1 MSGSPKYSQAT
12 LAAEQERRLADERRQ
27 QAQAAERRR
36 RQREADEQRRQFEQ
50 SRSQLQHIW
59 IERRGLL
66 KTHRAAPISRFI
78 TAAWPKLQARLEAG
92 SAACENARSIDQLH
106 SVRLQVE
113 ELDSELAS
121 ALARAQAMEQAE
133 RLQQQL
139 EHRAALLTTEF
150 MLAQGE
156 AATIDATLAAQLDA
170 SGAATLR
177 NALHQSRDLLEGK
190 QLDAAERCL
199 QLTRDALHAH
209 QEQIRI
215 GRLARIAARE
225 TAEKALSGLQSQLSG
240 LQEDEVVM
248 SWCSADVAVAAD
260 HCAQATRELA
270 AEQFAAATQRCQ
282 QTTATLSALL
292 PQVEQRQL
300 EEERRSYLVNS
311 LVEVLRQQDFLVS
324 EPQLSAASDLDSTVV
339 IHATRPDRRSILLQ
353 IPKSGPVAY
362 DVDGYEKRIEG
373 DPGDRVTTCE
383 EAEARLV
390 AIHTQLE
397 ADFGIQM
404 GEVYWDGRDPQR
416 QSRDG
421 RPLPSSASAARK
433 RGL

>member
-12 LAAEQERRLADERRQ
+12 LAAEQERRLAAERHQ

-36 RQREADEQRRQFEQ
+36 RQREAEEQRRQLEQ
-50 SRSQLQHIW
+50 SRSQLQQLW
-59 IERRGLL
+59 IERRELL
-66 KTHRAAPISRFI
+66 KTHRAATSSRFVA
-78 TAAWPKLQARLEAG
+78 AAWPKLQAQLEAG
-92 SAACENARSIDQLH
+92 IAACDKARSIDQLQA
-106 SVRLQVE
+106 VRLQVE
-113 ELDSELAS
+113 ALDHELS
-121 ALARAQAMEQAE
+121 AAVARARAMEEAE
-133 RLQQQL
+133 RLKQQL

-156 AATIDATLAAQLDA
+156 AATIDVTLAAQLDA
-170 SGAATLR
+170 DGAAALR
-177 NALHQSRDLLEGK
+177 NALQQARKLLEGK
-190 QLDAAERCL
+190 QLDAAELCL
-199 QLTRDALHAH
+199 QHTRSALLAH

-215 GRLARIAARE
+215 GHVARVAARE
-225 TAEKALSGLQSQLSG
+225 TAERALAGLQSQLSG

-248 SWCSADVAVAAD
+248 SWCSAEVAVAAD
-260 HCAQATRELA
+260 YCAQATQELT
-270 AEQFAAATQRCQ
+270 AEHFLDATQRCQ
-282 QTTATLSALL
+282 QAEATLSALL
-292 PQVEQRQL
+292 PKAEQRQL

-373 DPGDRVTTCE
+373 DPSARVTTCE

-404 GEVYWDGRDPQR
+404 GEVYWEGRDPQR

-421 RPLPSSASAARK
+421 RPLPSSAAVTRK
-433 RGL
+433 RSL